1 MIKILFCGAGYGA
14 GNIGDDAI
22 LAGLLIASRMHLQ
35 KDTQYGII
43 AFGPAFPKNRADVDK
58 VFKSHNE
65 VDKAF
70 DWATH
75 IVLGGASLLAA
86 GSVAYCS
93 MLIRQAQKQNKPI
106 CMLGVGSSTELV
118 GDLLW
123 LFQQHYSSLDMITLR
138 SEADK
143 KAAISMGLKAE
154 NLYVCADGAFAIDY
168 ESVVEPAKNLL
179 GVNLVHEELPNRHTY
194 VKTVTSLL
202 ESLKKE
208 LTFSFLCEETRKDM
222 QYDFFLLYELHQQ
235 FGDTFFCEYVAY
247 QAFLKKMS
255 LCRLI
260 LTMRMHM
267 MIFCALLDIPCVP
280 IIREVKMKMMADE
293 LGLTQ
298 VLALDETPANAKLLM
313 TNVLKDLN
321 IAKADRNKVTSLRK
335 RAFQNGFMLQKW
347 MSKTLKT

>member
-1 MIKILFCGAGYGA
+1 MTRVLFCGAGYGA

-43 AFGPAFPKNRADVDK
+43 AFGPAFPKKRTDVDK
-58 VFKSHNE
+58 VFMSHNE

-75 IVLGGASLLAA
+75 VVLGGASLLAA

-93 MLIRQAQKQNKPI
+93 MLIRQAQERKKPI

-123 LFQQHYSSLDMITLR
+123 LFQRHYGSLDMITLR

-143 KAAISMGLKAE
+143 KAAVSMGLKAE

-168 ESVVEPAKNLL
+168 ESVTETPKNIL

-202 ESLKKE
+202 EDLKTD
-208 LTFSFLCEETRKDM
+208 LIFSFLCEETRKDM
-222 QYDFFLLYELHQQ
+222 QYDFFLLHELHQR
-235 FGDTFFCEYVAY
+235 FGGTFSYGYVDY
-247 QAFLKKMS
+247 QNFLKKLS
-255 LCRLI
+255 LCRLV

-267 MIFCALLDIPCVP
+267 MVFCALLDIPCVS
-280 IIREVKMKMMADE
+280 IIREVKMKKMADE

-298 VLALDETPANAKLLM
+298 TLTLDETPANAKLLM
-313 TNVLKDLN
+313 TPILNDLS
-321 IAKADRNKVTSLRK
+321 IAKADKNKITALRD
-335 RAFQNGFMLQKW
+335 RAFKNGFMLQKW
-347 MSKTLKT
+347 MSNALKT

>member
-1 MIKILFCGAGYGA
+1 MTKVLFCGAGYGA

-22 LAGLLIASRMHLQ
+22 LAGLLIASRMYLQ

-43 AFGPAFPKNRADVDK
+43 AFGPNFPKDGIGIDK

-75 IVLGGASLLAA
+75 VILGGASLLAA

-93 MLIRQAQKQNKPI
+93 MLIKQAQERDKPV

-118 GDLLW
+118 GSLLW

-143 KAAISMGLKAE
+143 EAAISMGLRAE

-168 ESVVEPAKNLL
+168 ESITEIPKNIL

-202 ESLKKE
+202 KGLEKD

-222 QYDFFLLYELHQQ
+222 QYDFFLLHELHQQ
-235 FGDTFFCEYVAY
+235 FGGTLSCEYLDY
-247 QAFLKKMS
+247 QNFLKKMS
-255 LCRLI
+255 ACRLI

-267 MIFCALLDIPCVP
+267 MVFCALLGIPCVP

-293 LGLTQ
+293 LGLTKT
-298 VLALDETPANAKLLM
+298 LALDETVLNAQSLM
-313 TNVLKDLN
+313 VGILKDLN
-321 IAKADRNKVTSLRK
+321 IAKADKTKVEALRK
-335 RAFQNGFMLQKW
+335 RAFNNGFMLQKW
-347 MSKTLKT
+347 MSHTLKT